1 MRCLRNS
8 IVAILFGTSFVPAV
22 LAQGAPA
29 APVQLTAEQDHQRM
43 MDLLHITSLRPGAD
57 AYKTDSPNYAIF
69 DEARVDHNYT
79 LPDVLITFNGKKVTS
94 ASMWWKVRRPELAEF
109 FDREIN
115 GRVPKNTPKV
125 TWEVVSTTREMAG
138 AVPVLT
144 RKLVGHVDNSS
155 YPAITVNID
164 LTVSTPANARGSVP
178 VIMEF
183 GTAPRPATPGAPGPP
198 APASNAPTWQE
209 QVAAKGWGYADIIP
223 TSYQA
228 DSSAGFEQGIIGLM
242 NRGQPRSPEDWGALR
257 AWAWGASSALDY
269 FETDKT
275 VDAKQVGIEGHS
287 RFGDAA
293 LVTMANDQ
301 RFAIAFIS
309 SSGMGGAKP
318 YRRNFGNRIGNVASA
333 SEYQWM
339 AGNFLKY
346 DGPLFPKDMPI
357 DSNSLLALCA
367 PRPVFVSDG
376 AATPPPGDGWVDARG
391 TFEAVVA
398 AGPAWRLL
406 GKKDLGTT
414 VFPPIETPLIDGDIA
429 YREHSGNHT
438 PVPNWPTFIIFA
450 SRYLK
455 AS

>member
-1 MRCLRNS
+1 MRSIRNA
-8 IVAILFGTSFVPAV
+8 IVGILLAASLVPVSF
-22 LAQGAPA
+22 AQATPT
-29 APVQLTAEQDHQRM
+29 APVQLTAEQDRQRM
-43 MDLLHITSLRPGAD
+43 MDLLHIVSLRPGAD

-69 DEARVDHNYT
+69 DEAKVDHNYT
-79 LPDVLITFNGKKVTS
+79 LPEVLTTFGGKKVTN
-94 ASMWWKVRRPELAEF
+94 AEIWWKVRRPELVEF

-125 TWEVVSTTREMAG
+125 TWEVISTTREMAG
-138 AVPVLT
+138 DVPVIT
-144 RKLVGHVDNSS
+144 KKLVGHVDNSID
-155 YPAITVNID
+155 PAITVNID
-164 LTVSTPANARGSVP
+164 LTVSTPADAKGPVP
-178 VIMEF
+178 VILEF
-183 GTAPRPATPGAPGPP
+183 GTASRPVAPGAPAPP
-198 APASNAPTWQE
+198 RPSGPTWQE

-242 NRGQPRSPEDWGALR
+242 NKGQPRSPEDWGALR
-257 AWAWGASSALDY
+257 AWAWGASRALDY
-269 FETDKT
+269 FVTDKA
-275 VDAKQVGIEGHS
+275 VDAKQIGIEGHS

-301 RFAIAFIS
+301 RFAIAFVS

-346 DGPLFPKDMPI
+346 DGPLSPKDMPI
-357 DSNSLLALCA
+357 DSNELLALCA

-406 GKKDLGTT
+406 GKKDVGTT
-414 VFPPIETPLIDGDIA
+414 VFPPIETPLIDGDLA

-438 PVPNWPTFIIFA
+438 PVPNWPTFITFA

-455 AS
+455 APL